1 MDAPSLTSS
10 TKKPIVYRPCLGE
23 VWGWSRGGPFECSPG
38 LNSPPELCF
47 HGTFGLRGPGG
58 RSGCGKTRTS
68 SGTRSPGGGRHWPH
82 ARPAGFGCTCP
93 RSLGRSRLRPGSAR
107 LRWLDRECSLHIA
120 CLKAGQPQRVQVGRR
135 PRCSPLARAP
145 IALRLSCRDLRASS
159 RRAPRARAH
168 ARAHP
173 PRGRG
178 CRSPGPAP
186 NGSQR
191 PLWWPGRRRACGPL
205 AGGRAVR
212 GGLVLGGRPRL
223 EVKGARSLALRCGS
237 CLWFPHSDC
246 ARLKCGGSM
255 PAASR

>member
-1 MDAPSLTSS
+1 MFPGSEFSARTVLPWNLRAQEPRRAQRLRKDADEQRDTQSGRRAALAAREARGLRVHLSQIVRKVASEARECTSEVARPRVLTPHRLLEGGTATKSAGGQVSPVQSPS
-10 TKKPIVYRPCLGE
+10 
-23 VWGWSRGGPFECSPG
+23 SRTHCFGPFLKGPPG
-38 LNSPPELCF
+38 CF
-47 HGTFGLRGPGG
+47 
-58 RSGCGKTRTS
+58 
-68 SGTRSPGGGRHWPH
+68 
-82 ARPAGFGCTCP
+82 PACP
-93 RSLGRSRLRPGSAR
+93 A
-107 LRWLDRECSLHIA
+107 
-120 CLKAGQPQRVQVGRR
+120 
-135 PRCSPLARAP
+135 
-145 IALRLSCRDLRASS
+145 
-159 RRAPRARAH
+159 RARAH

-173 PRGRG
+173 SRGRG

-237 CLWFPHSDC
+237 CLWFPHSDR